1 MVLVFRR
8 LLFLFSDFAFTPA
21 LVQRRHLTDKD
32 RSTAFWSSLILGAFA
47 TIIGIGI
54 AGWVAAFFGEPSV
67 KPLYIVFSFGFFVL
81 AFGSTQAALLTREL
95 AYRSLEL
102 RNIVGTVVGTAVA
115 IALAWRGYG
124 AWAIIG
130 QMLAT
135 MTVSTLLVWQL
146 SAWRPAFTFSRTSL
160 RGLAGFSSQV
170 LGTQIVTAV
179 ISNLDN
185 LLVGKFLGA
194 TALGAYRLSY
204 NLVIFPLSN
213 LAVPIAQVLFPA
225 FSRMQGDRTRMAN
238 AWIRATRVV
247 LAVMCPIFI
256 VLLVG
261 APTLVP
267 VILGSRWDAAIPVI
281 QILSWLGMLQ
291 SLRGLNAAVL
301 QACGQPGTLL
311 RIALLGLPIYA
322 AGFVAGLEWGITGVA
337 AGAAAA
343 ATIIQPLY
351 TIAAAR
357 AVEIEARRVV
367 FGERKGHR
375 PGFDRAS
382 ADVRNSRAARDRGRR
397 ADPSACRHRG
407 VRGHDLRGRPLARRA
422 GRSRRGQVAARAEKA
437 SSRQDGG
444 MTARVRCCR
453 SRRAPWELKALVID
467 EAERRRLRSATLSPS
482 ARGGRVGTRSP
493 CAPPGSA
500 GRRHSRVSTK
510 SVTACRRM
518 RPRGWRPQWVASS
531 SVGDVQGTGPRR
543 AGMSLSRNPT
553 RPPVRRSRKLPL
565 RGESTSRK
573 FFAAGLVP

>member
-1 MVLVFRR
+1 MGDPEGGTSNLKSVSSASSPLASRVRQGVQWKIASQGTSLILQLATAVVLARLLSPEEFGLAAMVLVFRR

-67 KPLYIVFSFGFFVL
+67 KPLYIVFSFGFLVL

-291 SLRGLNAAVL
+291 SLRGLNTAVL

-367 FGERKGHR
+367 FASGRVIVLALIVLALTFGTRELLEIAGAGQTLQLVAIVVCAVTTYVVVLWRGE
-375 PGFDRAS
+375 P
-382 ADVRNSRAARDRGRR
+382 DVVAEVRWLRGRR
-397 ADPSACRHRG
+397 
-407 VRGHDLRGRPLARRA
+407 
-422 GRSRRGQVAARAEKA
+422 
-437 SSRQDGG
+437 RQ
-444 MTARVRCCR
+444 
-453 SRRAPWELKALVID
+453 ALD
-467 EAERRRLRSATLSPS
+467 
-482 ARGGRVGTRSP
+482 
-493 CAPPGSA
+493 
-500 GRRHSRVSTK
+500 
-510 SVTACRRM
+510 RM
-518 RPRGWRPQWVASS
+518 AV
-531 SVGDVQGTGPRR
+531 
-543 AGMSLSRNPT
+543 
-553 RPPVRRSRKLPL
+553 
-565 RGESTSRK
+565 
-573 FFAAGLVP
+573 